1 MLVKAGFWEVS
12 VTESGESN
20 KPNQSNNAFKLVIK
34 DIFNMPVWLKQII
47 FLELKDEFER
57 SGVKNYLG
65 NMTKDNCFQLY
76 IPKLTYS
83 GKKEVENRAK
93 ALPKEVYSLLEGAF
107 QDMSIMEIAVSNNWN
122 FYECSMH
129 FLVALDNDLII
140 APVSSLVKGTALYM
154 SGRIRLG
161 EYFVKIDKIS
171 MAQLNEALK
180 RQKDIEEALGDRPGL
195 ADIFIDM
202 GFLTKEDTEGILYLK
217 KDCKKSYEP
226 AITKE
231 LGVLA
236 GEP

>member
-1 MLVKAGFWEVS
+1 MTPAKTGN
-12 VTESGESN
+12 T
-20 KPNQSNNAFKLVIK
+20 FKQVIK
-34 DIFNMPVWLKQII
+34 DIFSMPVWLKQII
-47 FLELKDEFER
+47 FLELKDEFDR

-83 GKKEVENRAK
+83 GKKEVEKRVK
-93 ALPKEVYSLLEGAF
+93 ALSKEVYSILEGAF
-107 QDMSIMEIAVSNNWN
+107 QDMSILEIAVSNNWN
-122 FYECSMH
+122 FHECSTH
-129 FLVALDNDLII
+129 FLAAVDNELVS
-140 APVSSLVKGTALYM
+140 APSSSLVRGTALYM

-180 RQKDIEEALGDRPGL
+180 KQKDIEEALGDRPGL
-195 ADIFIDM
+195 ADIFIEM

-226 AITKE
+226 AIAKE
-231 LGVLA
+231 LERLNTD
-236 GEP
+236 